1 MFNDDSVPS
10 GLINTILPLFSNAS
24 QCSNRSVAINQPQRS
39 LVDEADLSYLNQS
52 TIVHYHGVLA
62 S

>member
-39 LVDEADLSYLNQS
+39 LVDEAERDRTLPWCARQLMCYL
-52 TIVHYHGVLA
+52 TG
-62 S
+62 